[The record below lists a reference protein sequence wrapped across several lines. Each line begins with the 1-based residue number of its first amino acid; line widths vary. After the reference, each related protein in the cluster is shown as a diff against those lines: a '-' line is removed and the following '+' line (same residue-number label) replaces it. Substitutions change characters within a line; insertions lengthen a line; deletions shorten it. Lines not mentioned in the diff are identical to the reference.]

1 MPDATSGDEFLRL
14 HTKVGPGCSE
24 MAGESAR
31 QISRLDLSLPTA
43 MRLAVR
49 LLVLIASVLGLGV
62 GFAWAWDRSDAR
74 AGAQAEV
81 ASGTPALHADSPA
94 PR

>member
-1 MPDATSGDEFLRL
+1 LTF
-14 HTKVGPGCSE
+14 
-24 MAGESAR
+24 
-31 QISRLDLSLPTA
+31 LPTA

-49 LLVLIASVLGLGV
+49 LLVLITTVLGLGV

-74 AGAQAEV
+74 AGAQAEM
-81 ASGTPALHADSPA
+81 AGSPPALHAESPA